1 DASDPEGLDPQPPS
15 PRALACRAHPHLKVE
30 EPDMDGMT
38 IVLTVLAI
46 IVGAAFLIHV
56 KARLAMRSPMIPL
69 VDPELNNEGLLVGPP
84 LTPRAQRAS
93 KQFIRM
99 YQAWLS
105 GQPRELPMQLL
116 SAQGQVVVPFFQAQ
130 TGDDEIAMRMWFI
143 YAHGFYMGKVAKS
156 AMMGNAS

>member
-1 DASDPEGLDPQPPS
+1 
-15 PRALACRAHPHLKVE
+15 
-30 EPDMDGMT
+30 MDGMT